1 MLNEHPITAYIGIG
15 SNLGNRAAYINK
27 ALSLLDKSPGIKIT
41 KISSI
46 IETTALGG
54 PENQGDHLNG
64 VAQLQC
70 RLSPLQLLMLMQN
83 IETRL
88 ERARSGK
95 WAARTIDL
103 DLLLFGS
110 EIIEHKNPDLWVPH
124 PLMHQRL
131 FVMEPLTQIA
141 PELVHPKLNLTMK
154 DILGSL
160 QN

>member
-1 MLNEHPITAYIGIG
+1 MLSEQPTIAYIGIG

-27 ALSLLDKSPGIKIT
+27 ALSLLDKSASIKIT

-46 IETTALGG
+46 IETPPLGG
-54 PENQGDHLNG
+54 PENQGDYLNA
-64 VAQLQC
+64 VAQLQS
-70 RLSPLQLLMLMQN
+70 RLSPLQLLILMQN

-88 ERARSGK
+88 DRTRSEK

-110 EIIEHKNPDLWVPH
+110 EIIEHKNPDLSVPH

-131 FVMEPLTQIA
+131 FVMEPLAQIA
-141 PELVHPKLNLTMK
+141 PELIHPKLNLTMK
-154 DILGSL
+154 DILDSL